1 MNKKMI
7 AVLLAV
13 VAVSM
18 PCLAAE
24 TLTITNLN
32 YVDYSKIVSIKS
44 NLYTGSLYAG
54 GLVLTT
60 NEGTLYGFCIDMYDH
75 SNTGVF
81 EKSSLEHAALSV
93 NNPNGPMSSA
103 KADNVR
109 RLYDVAYYNY
119 VLPEMEKAPAA
130 ANKDIA
136 AAFQLS
142 IWNLIYDND
151 FSISN
156 KAGSFYST
164 SSGAFVNLANTWMGL
179 LGNAEL
185 ASVGALLNDRYQD
198 FAVPVAVPA
207 PGALILSS
215 LGMMLVGY
223 LRRGRTM

>member
-119 VLPEMEKAPAA
+119 VLPEMET
-130 ANKDIA
+130 KDC
-136 AAFQLS
+136 
-142 IWNLIYDND
+142 
-151 FSISN
+151 
-156 KAGSFYST
+156 
-164 SSGAFVNLANTWMGL
+164 
-179 LGNAEL
+179 
-185 ASVGALLNDRYQD
+185 
-198 FAVPVAVPA
+198 
-207 PGALILSS
+207 
-215 LGMMLVGY
+215 
-223 LRRGRTM
+223 